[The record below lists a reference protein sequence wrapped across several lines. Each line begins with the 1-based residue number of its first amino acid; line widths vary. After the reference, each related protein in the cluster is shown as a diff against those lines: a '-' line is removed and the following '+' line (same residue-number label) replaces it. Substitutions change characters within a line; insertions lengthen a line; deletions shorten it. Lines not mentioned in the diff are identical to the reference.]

1 MPAHRQPSISTHVL
15 DNERGRPAVG
25 VQVTLERR
33 DGDAYI
39 TLASATTDDDGRVA
53 SLLPGMLQA
62 CAYRIV
68 FDTAGYFG
76 DRGAAPDSGAEA
88 PFLRSVAIE
97 FQITDTQRHYH
108 IPLLMTR
115 FACTSYRGS

>member
-15 DNERGRPAVG
+15 DNERGQPAVG

-53 SLLPGMLQA
+53 SLLPGKLQA
-62 CAYRIV
+62 GAYRIV
-68 FDTAGYFG
+68 FDTVGYFG
-76 DRGAAPDSGAEA
+76 ETGAAPDAGHEA

-115 FACTSYRGS
+115 YACMSYRGS